1 MAGRVWI
8 MSELY
13 YPDEAAT
20 GYLLTRL
27 AEGLAQRWPVHVL
40 CGQPRYTTRG
50 GQPRQETHHGVV
62 IRRCAGT
69 TLPPGNLIFRLINL
83 CTLSAAMLLAAWR
96 HIQPGDRVLVVT
108 NPPVLPFIAALVC
121 RRRAARGVLLIHD
134 LYPDALVATGL
145 MRSQAWLVRAWQ
157 HLNRWLFRQF
167 ARTIILGRDMQARA
181 APYLDGAA
189 DRLVTIPNWAE
200 VETVR
205 PMPRANNP
213 LLSQLALEAK
223 FVIQHSGTMG
233 RIHGLADL
241 LEAAERL
248 RAVEAIQFL
257 FIGAGS
263 QHQRLVERVRKQQ
276 FPNIRFM
283 PAVPR
288 ALLSQSLNACDVAVI
303 SFIPGMV
310 GVSVP
315 SRLYN
320 IMAAG
325 KPVIAVAEAG
335 SELAQVVREEAMGW
349 VVPPGR
355 PALLAETI
363 LAARANPDELAGM
376 GRRAR
381 AAAEVKYTFQRT
393 LAAYAAALDEIS
405 PA

>member
-8 MSELY
+8 LSELY

-40 CGQPRYTTRG
+40 CGQPRYTSRG
-50 GQPRQETHHGVV
+50 GQPRRETRHGVD

-69 TLPPGNLIFRLINL
+69 TLPPGNLLFRLINL

-96 HIQPGDRVLVVT
+96 HLQPGDRVLVVT
-108 NPPVLPFIAALVC
+108 NPPVLPFVAALVC
-121 RRRAARGVLLIHD
+121 RRRGARAVLLIHD

-145 MRSQAWLVRAWQ
+145 LRPRAWPVRAWQ
-157 HLNRWLFRQF
+157 RLNRWLFRQF
-167 ARTIILGRDMQARA
+167 AHTILLGRDMRARA

-200 VETVR
+200 VEAVR
-205 PMPRANNP
+205 PLPRPNNP
-213 LLSQLALEAK
+213 FLSQLKLEAK
-223 FVIQHSGTMG
+223 FVVQHSGSMG
-233 RIHGLADL
+233 RIHGLDDL

-257 FIGAGS
+257 FIGTGS
-263 QHQRLVERVRKQQ
+263 QHQRLVEAVRQQ
-276 FPNIRFM
+276 QSPNIRFM

-288 ALLSQSLNACDVAVI
+288 PALSQSLNACDVAVI
-303 SFIPGMV
+303 SFISGMV

-335 SELAQVVREEAMGW
+335 SELAQVVREEAIGW

-355 PALLAETI
+355 PDLLAETI
-363 LAARANPDELAGM
+363 LAARANPDQLAAM
-376 GRRAR
+376 GQRAR
-381 AAAEVKYTFQRT
+381 AAAETKYTFQRA
-393 LAAYAAALDEIS
+393 LAAYASVLND
-405 PA
+405 